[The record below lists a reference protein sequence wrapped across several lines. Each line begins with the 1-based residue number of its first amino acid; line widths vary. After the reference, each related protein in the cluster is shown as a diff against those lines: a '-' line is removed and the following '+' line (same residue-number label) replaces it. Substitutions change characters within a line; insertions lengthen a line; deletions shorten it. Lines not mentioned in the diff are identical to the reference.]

1 LCSCVLT
8 ATMKTATWAA
18 ALCGLYHVTQC
29 EGLQA
34 QLSPISRVVELL
46 KGLAEQAEKEHKKEE
61 DLYETYVCWA
71 KTVID
76 TKTATNAAAE
86 TRIDELE
93 TYIADLDAGRIELT
107 SERTDLEKEI
117 KVLLQDLEAME
128 AQRNKENED
137 FQDAAKEMN
146 QAIAALDKAVTVLGK
161 ATEDHKE
168 GTLLQAHTG
177 LSEGFAERTAEAASL
192 QQAVELG
199 ERFLGKGDALF
210 LRRVLTGEVP
220 KADWKKLNR
229 KATFKMAY
237 KARSFKIQDVL
248 AKMLDTFKTNLED
261 ATTKESEAQAQY
273 RELSDSKNEQLAEAQ
288 DALSKMDGEKGAKAM
303 SKEDAQTEVDSLK
316 LQVKNDKQFIE
327 QTAQALEDKKSE
339 WKFRQELRTGEIAA
353 INKAISILHSD
364 DARDTFK
371 KSFASQSFL
380 QTGIAQH
387 RTAADVLRK
396 ASQQSG
402 DVRLSLLASS
412 LSKADPLATGS
423 HFDKVIRAIDMMIER
438 LKGEEETDLTNK
450 EVCEKDRAEDT
461 RTAIKAARTIDEHTD
476 TINELKERIAE
487 IVATVE
493 ENNQEIKNLD
503 EQLVAATK
511 ERRDA
516 KDAWKSNDETDR
528 VAAGLVV
535 SAKEVLSDFY
545 KNNDL
550 MFAQKR
556 MDPVVAGEA
565 PPPPPKTWEDPS
577 YGGKTEE
584 ATGIVAILEMI
595 HEDIQKDRTKAE
607 DEEKQDR
614 RAFAQFKSNTEEQIR
629 SLNEANSV
637 LEGEK
642 GDKEDDIESNKG
654 GRKDEKLQ
662 LDAVLKKIADA
673 TPGCDYLLIN
683 YDLRLKNRQI
693 EIDGLVKAKAILQGG
708 EFPSFLEGKQG
719 KTADAF
725 LQRRK

>member
-1 LCSCVLT
+1 MTVN

-18 ALCGLYHVTQC
+18 VLFGLNHVSPC
-29 EGLQA
+29 LGLQA

-107 SERTDLEKEI
+107 SERVDLEKAI
-117 KVLLQDLEAME
+117 KTLQQDLEAME
-128 AQRNKENED
+128 AQRDKEHSD
-137 FQDAAKEMN
+137 FEEAEKEMK
-146 QAIAALDKAVTVLGK
+146 QAIAALEKAVGVLSR

-168 GTLLQAHTG
+168 GTLLQAKVD
-177 LSEGFAERTAEAASL
+177 LSEGFAQRTAEAASL

-210 LRRVLTGEVP
+210 LKRVLTGEVP

-248 AKMLDTFKTNLED
+248 AKMLDTFKTNLAD
-261 ATTKESEAQAQY
+261 ATSKENEAQNQY
-273 RELSDSKNEQLAEAQ
+273 VELSDSKNGQLGEAQ
-288 DALSKMDGEKGAKAM
+288 EALSKMEVENGAKAM
-303 SKEDAQTEVDSLK
+303 SREDAQNEVDALK
-316 LQVKNDKQFIE
+316 LQVTNDKKFIE
-327 QTAQALEDKKSE
+327 QTAKSLEDKKTE
-339 WKFRQELRTGEIAA
+339 WKDRQELRTGEIAA

-380 QTGIAQH
+380 QVDTAQH
-387 RTAADVLRK
+387 STVAQVLRR
-396 ASQQSG
+396 AARQSG
-402 DVRLSLLASS
+402 DARLAVLASTVV
-412 LSKADPLATGS
+412 KTDPMATGS
-423 HFDKVIRAIDMMIER
+423 HFDKVIAAIDKMVAT
-438 LKGEEETDLTNK
+438 LKGEEETDLENK
-450 EVCEKDRAEDT
+450 EQCEKDRAEDT
-461 RTAIKAARTIDEHTD
+461 RTAIKVSRAIDEKTD
-476 TINELKERIAE
+476 AITELKTRIAE
-487 IVATVE
+487 IVATIA
-493 ENNQEIKNLD
+493 ENKEEIKSLQD
-503 EQLVAATK
+503 QLESASK
-511 ERRDA
+511 ERDDAHLVWQNNNKDDQAAAALVVRA
-516 KDAWKSNDETDR
+516 KD
-528 VAAGLVV
+528 
-535 SAKEVLSDFY
+535 VLANFY
-545 KNNDL
+545 KENEL
-550 MFAQKR
+550 MLVQNK

-565 PPPPPKTWEDPS
+565 PPPPPKTWEDP
-577 YGGKTEE
+577 YQGKTEE

-595 HEDIQKDRTKAE
+595 HEDIEKDRTKAMQEE
-607 DEEKQDR
+607 DADQK
-614 RAFAQFKSNTEEQIR
+614 AFDEFKANTESQIK
-629 SLNEANSV
+629 SLNDANSD

-642 GDKEDDIESNKG
+642 GGKEDDIATNKND
-654 GRKDEKLQ
+654 RKSEKLS
-662 LDAVLKKIADA
+662 LDAVMKKISDA
-673 TPGCDYLLIN
+673 TPGCDYLTLN

-693 EIDGLVKAKAILQGG
+693 EIDGLIKAKAILEGG
-708 EFPSFLEGKQG
+708 EFSSLIQRKQVG
-719 KTADAF
+719 ETF

>member
-1 LCSCVLT
+1 
-8 ATMKTATWAA
+8 MKTATWAA
-18 ALCGLYHVTQC
+18 ALCGLCNVIPSV
-29 EGLQA
+29 GLQA

-76 TKTATNAAAE
+76 TKTSTNAAAD

-107 SERTDLEKEI
+107 SERVDLEKEI
-117 KVLLQDLEAME
+117 KALLQDLEAME
-128 AQRNKENED
+128 AQRKKENED
-137 FQDAAKEMN
+137 FQEAEKEMN
-146 QAIAALDKAVTVLGK
+146 QAIAALEKAVAVLAK

-168 GTLLQAHTG
+168 GTLLQSHAG
-177 LSEGFAERTAEAASL
+177 VSEGFAERTAEAASL

-248 AKMLDTFKTNLED
+248 AKMLDTFKTNLKD
-261 ATTKESEAQAQY
+261 ATTKEDESQAQY
-273 RELSDSKNEQLAEAQ
+273 TELSNSKNEQLAEAQ
-288 DALSKMDGEKGAKAM
+288 EALSKMDGEKGAKAM
-303 SKEDAQTEVDSLK
+303 SKEDAQAEVDALK
-316 LQVKNDKQFIE
+316 LQVKNDKRFIE
-327 QTAQALEDKKSE
+327 QTAKALEEKKSE

-371 KSFASQSFL
+371 KSFSSQSFL
-380 QTGIAQH
+380 QTGASQH
-387 RTAADVLRK
+387 ITATDVLRRAAK
-396 ASQQSG
+396 RSG
-402 DVRLSLLASS
+402 DVRLSLLAATV
-412 LSKADPLATGS
+412 SKTDPLATGS
-423 HFDKVIRAIDMMIER
+423 HFDKVIRAIDVMVER
-438 LKGEEETDLTNK
+438 LKGEEQTDLTNK
-450 EVCEKDRAEDT
+450 EECEKDRADDT
-461 RTAIKAARTIDEHTD
+461 RQAIKAARTIDEHTD
-476 TINELKERIAE
+476 TITELKARIAE
-487 IVATVE
+487 IVATIE
-493 ENNQEIKNLD
+493 ENNNEIKNLD
-503 EQLVAATK
+503 EQLAAATT
-511 ERRDA
+511 ERNDA
-516 KDAWKSNDETDR
+516 NAAWKKSDETDQA
-528 VAAGLVV
+528 AAGLVL

-545 KNNDL
+545 KSNDL
-550 MFAQKR
+550 MFTQKR

-607 DEEKQDR
+607 EEEKKDQQ
-614 RAFAQFKSNTEEQIR
+614 AFNDFKTNTEEQIR

-642 GDKEDDIESNKG
+642 GDKLDEIESNKS
-654 GRKDEKLQ
+654 GRKGEKLQ
-662 LDAVLKKIADA
+662 LDAVLQKIADA
-673 TPGCDYLLIN
+673 TPGCDYLTLN
-683 YDLRLKNRQI
+683 YELRLKNRQI

-708 EFPSFLEGKQG
+708 EFPSFLEGQQG
-719 KTADAF
+719 KSVDAF